1 MIRFSGI
8 SKELE
13 AQVLR
18 WQHELHTI
26 PEVGFQ
32 EFETTE
38 YLKKVLEGLDGV
50 QISQPTPTGLV
61 AELKGGKPGKT
72 VAYRTDIDAL
82 PITEAENHEVR
93 SIHEGVMHA
102 CGHDGH
108 TSMLLGAAR
117 AFKLGELKS
126 AYNLRFAFQP
136 AEEMYGG
143 AARMIAAGVLPEHLA
158 GAFGFHL
165 WPQVPYGKFGWRKG
179 TLMASNDR
187 FTITITGK
195 GAHAAMQNAGKNALQ
210 AGAMLALELPRLSS
224 RILSP
229 SRAAL
234 IFVGTMNAGSGYNIV
249 ADRCTMEGTCR
260 ALTPEDRDAIEAGIK
275 ELASGIAALYGVQI
289 EVEYVRQYPPL
300 LTHESAADEI
310 RKIFPENLLWEAP
323 EPFMTAEDFAYFT
336 EKVNGGMLLLGTG
349 REDYP
354 NPLHSSRFTFD
365 ENLMALGVKA
375 YGILAN
381 GQWGDAR

>member
-1 MIRFSGI
+1 MDTLAYMIEMRRHLHRMPEPSLQE
-8 SKELE
+8 KETAAFIREQLKALGYE
-13 AQVLR
+13 PVAIADTGTYTDFIVD
-18 WQHELHTI
+18 
-26 PEVGFQ
+26 PE
-32 EFETTE
+32 
-38 YLKKVLEGLDGV
+38 
-50 QISQPTPTGLV
+50 
-61 AELKGGKPGKT
+61 KPWLLFR
-72 VAYRTDIDAL
+72 ADIDAL
-82 PITEAENHEVR
+82 PVTEETGLPFASEHP
-93 SIHEGVMHA
+93 GKMHA

-195 GAHAAMQNAGKNALQ
+195 GAHAAMQNVGKNALQ

>member
-1 MIRFSGI
+1 MIQEMDLMEIFYWFHRHP
-8 SKELE
+8 ELSYE
-13 AQVLR
+13 EYDTTAQIKKLLKAADVKILP
-18 WQHELHTI
+18 I
-26 PEVGFQ
+26 PME
-32 EFETTE
+32 
-38 YLKKVLEGLDGV
+38 
-50 QISQPTPTGLV
+50 TGLI
-61 AELKGGKPGKT
+61 AEVKGEKDGP
-72 VAYRTDIDAL
+72 VQALRCDIDAL
-82 PITEAENHEVR
+82 PITELTDLPYA
-93 SIHEGVMHA
+93 SKCPGKMHA

-195 GAHAAMQNAGKNALQ
+195 GAHAAMQNVGKNALQ

>member
-1 MIRFSGI
+1 MDTLAYMIEMRRHLHRMPELSLQE
-8 SKELE
+8 KETAAFIREQLE
-13 AQVLR
+13 ALGYEPVAIAD
-18 WQHELHTI
+18 TGTYTDFI
-26 PEVGFQ
+26 VDPE
-32 EFETTE
+32 
-38 YLKKVLEGLDGV
+38 
-50 QISQPTPTGLV
+50 
-61 AELKGGKPGKT
+61 KPWLLFR
-72 VAYRTDIDAL
+72 ADIDAL
-82 PITEAENHEVR
+82 PVTEETGLPFASEH
-93 SIHEGVMHA
+93 SGKMHA

-195 GAHAAMQNAGKNALQ
+195 GAHAAMQNVGKNALQ

>member
-1 MIRFSGI
+1 MDTLAYMIEMRRHLHRMPELSLQE
-8 SKELE
+8 KETAAFIREQLKALGYE
-13 AQVLR
+13 PVAIADTGTYTDFIVD
-18 WQHELHTI
+18 
-26 PEVGFQ
+26 PE
-32 EFETTE
+32 
-38 YLKKVLEGLDGV
+38 
-50 QISQPTPTGLV
+50 
-61 AELKGGKPGKT
+61 KPWLLFR
-72 VAYRTDIDAL
+72 ADIDAL
-82 PITEAENHEVR
+82 PVTEETGLPFASEHP
-93 SIHEGVMHA
+93 GKMHA

-195 GAHAAMQNAGKNALQ
+195 GAHAAMQNVGENALQ

>member
-1 MIRFSGI
+1 MDTLAYMIEMRRHLHRMPELSLQE
-8 SKELE
+8 KETAAFIREQLKALGYE
-13 AQVLR
+13 PVAIADTGTYTDFIVD
-18 WQHELHTI
+18 
-26 PEVGFQ
+26 PE
-32 EFETTE
+32 
-38 YLKKVLEGLDGV
+38 
-50 QISQPTPTGLV
+50 
-61 AELKGGKPGKT
+61 KPWLLFR
-72 VAYRTDIDAL
+72 ADIDAFPVTEETGL
-82 PITEAENHEVR
+82 PFASEHP
-93 SIHEGVMHA
+93 GKMHA

-195 GAHAAMQNAGKNALQ
+195 GAHAAMQNVGKNALQ

>member
-1 MIRFSGI
+1 MDTLAYMIEMRRHLHRMPELSLQE
-8 SKELE
+8 KETAAFIREQLKALGYE
-13 AQVLR
+13 PVAIADTGTYTDFIVD
-18 WQHELHTI
+18 
-26 PEVGFQ
+26 PE
-32 EFETTE
+32 
-38 YLKKVLEGLDGV
+38 
-50 QISQPTPTGLV
+50 
-61 AELKGGKPGKT
+61 KPWLLFR
-72 VAYRTDIDAL
+72 ADIDAL
-82 PITEAENHEVR
+82 PVTEETGLPFASEHP
-93 SIHEGVMHA
+93 GKMHA

>member
-1 MIRFSGI
+1 
-8 SKELE
+8 
-13 AQVLR
+13 
-18 WQHELHTI
+18 
-26 PEVGFQ
+26 
-32 EFETTE
+32 
-38 YLKKVLEGLDGV
+38 
-50 QISQPTPTGLV
+50 
-61 AELKGGKPGKT
+61 
-72 VAYRTDIDAL
+72 
-82 PITEAENHEVR
+82 
-93 SIHEGVMHA
+93 
-102 CGHDGH
+102 
-108 TSMLLGAAR
+108 
-117 AFKLGELKS
+117 
-126 AYNLRFAFQP
+126 
-136 AEEMYGG
+136 
-143 AARMIAAGVLPEHLA
+143 
-158 GAFGFHL
+158 
-165 WPQVPYGKFGWRKG
+165 
-179 TLMASNDR
+179 
-187 FTITITGK
+187 
-195 GAHAAMQNAGKNALQ
+195 
-210 AGAMLALELPRLSS
+210 MLALELPRLSS

-381 GQWGDAR
+381 GQWGDPR

>member
-1 MIRFSGI
+1 MDTLAYMIEMRRHLHRMPELSLQE
-8 SKELE
+8 KETAAFIREQLKALGYE
-13 AQVLR
+13 PVAIADTGTYTDFIVD
-18 WQHELHTI
+18 
-26 PEVGFQ
+26 PE
-32 EFETTE
+32 
-38 YLKKVLEGLDGV
+38 
-50 QISQPTPTGLV
+50 
-61 AELKGGKPGKT
+61 KPWLLFR
-72 VAYRTDIDAL
+72 ADIDAL
-82 PITEAENHEVR
+82 PVTEETGLPFASEHP
-93 SIHEGVMHA
+93 GQMHA

-195 GAHAAMQNAGKNALQ
+195 GAHAAMQNVGKNALQ

>member
-1 MIRFSGI
+1 MDTLADMIEMRRHLHRMPELSLQE
-8 SKELE
+8 KETAVFIREQLKALGYE
-13 AQVLR
+13 PVAIADTGTYTDFIVD
-18 WQHELHTI
+18 
-26 PEVGFQ
+26 PE
-32 EFETTE
+32 
-38 YLKKVLEGLDGV
+38 
-50 QISQPTPTGLV
+50 
-61 AELKGGKPGKT
+61 KPWLLFR
-72 VAYRTDIDAL
+72 ADIDAL
-82 PITEAENHEVR
+82 PVTEETGLPFASEHP
-93 SIHEGVMHA
+93 GKMHA

-165 WPQVPYGKFGWRKG
+165 WPQVPYGKFGWRNG

-195 GAHAAMQNAGKNALQ
+195 GAHAAMQNVGKNALQ

>member
-1 MIRFSGI
+1 MDTLAYMIEMRRHLHRMPELSLQE
-8 SKELE
+8 KETAAFIREQLKALGYE
-13 AQVLR
+13 PVAIADTGTYTDFIVD
-18 WQHELHTI
+18 
-26 PEVGFQ
+26 PE
-32 EFETTE
+32 
-38 YLKKVLEGLDGV
+38 
-50 QISQPTPTGLV
+50 
-61 AELKGGKPGKT
+61 KPWLLFR
-72 VAYRTDIDAL
+72 ADIDAL
-82 PITEAENHEVR
+82 PVTEETGLPFASEHP
-93 SIHEGVMHA
+93 GKMHA

-195 GAHAAMQNAGKNALQ
+195 GAHAAMQNVGKNALQ

-289 EVEYVRQYPPL
+289 EMEYVRQYPPL

>member
-1 MIRFSGI
+1 MDTLAYMIEMRRHLHRMPELSLQE
-8 SKELE
+8 KETAAFIREQLKALGYE
-13 AQVLR
+13 PVAIADTGTYTDFIVD
-18 WQHELHTI
+18 
-26 PEVGFQ
+26 PE
-32 EFETTE
+32 
-38 YLKKVLEGLDGV
+38 
-50 QISQPTPTGLV
+50 
-61 AELKGGKPGKT
+61 KPWLLFR
-72 VAYRTDIDAL
+72 ADIDAL
-82 PITEAENHEVR
+82 PVTEETELPFASEHP
-93 SIHEGVMHA
+93 GKMHA

-187 FTITITGK
+187 FAITITGK
-195 GAHAAMQNAGKNALQ
+195 GAHAAMQNVGKNALQ

>member
-1 MIRFSGI
+1 MDTLAYMIEMRRHLHRMPELSLQE
-8 SKELE
+8 KETAAFIREQLKALGYE
-13 AQVLR
+13 PVAIADTGTYTDFIVD
-18 WQHELHTI
+18 
-26 PEVGFQ
+26 PE
-32 EFETTE
+32 
-38 YLKKVLEGLDGV
+38 
-50 QISQPTPTGLV
+50 
-61 AELKGGKPGKT
+61 KPWLLFR
-72 VAYRTDIDAL
+72 ADIDAL
-82 PITEAENHEVR
+82 PVTEETGLPFASEHP
-93 SIHEGVMHA
+93 GKMHA

-195 GAHAAMQNAGKNALQ
+195 GAHAAMQNVGKNALQ

-234 IFVGTMNAGSGYNIV
+234 IFIGTMNAGSGYNIV

>member
-1 MIRFSGI
+1 MDTLAYMIEMRRHLHRMPELSLQE
-8 SKELE
+8 KETAAFIREQLNALGYE
-13 AQVLR
+13 PVAIADTGTYTDFIVD
-18 WQHELHTI
+18 
-26 PEVGFQ
+26 PE
-32 EFETTE
+32 
-38 YLKKVLEGLDGV
+38 
-50 QISQPTPTGLV
+50 
-61 AELKGGKPGKT
+61 KPWLLFR
-72 VAYRTDIDAL
+72 ADIDAL
-82 PITEAENHEVR
+82 PVTEETGLPFASEHP
-93 SIHEGVMHA
+93 GKMHA

-187 FTITITGK
+187 FAVTITGK
-195 GAHAAMQNAGKNALQ
+195 GAHAAMQNVGKNALQ

>member
-1 MIRFSGI
+1 MDTLAYMIEMRRHLHRMPELSLQE
-8 SKELE
+8 KETAAFIREQLKALGYE
-13 AQVLR
+13 PVAIADTGTYTDFIVD
-18 WQHELHTI
+18 
-26 PEVGFQ
+26 PE
-32 EFETTE
+32 
-38 YLKKVLEGLDGV
+38 
-50 QISQPTPTGLV
+50 
-61 AELKGGKPGKT
+61 KPWLLFR
-72 VAYRTDIDAL
+72 ADIDAL
-82 PITEAENHEVR
+82 PVTEETGLPFASEHP
-93 SIHEGVMHA
+93 GKMHA

-117 AFKLGELKS
+117 AFRLGELKS

-187 FTITITGK
+187 FAITITGK
-195 GAHAAMQNAGKNALQ
+195 GAHAAMQNVGKNALQ

>member
-1 MIRFSGI
+1 
-8 SKELE
+8 
-13 AQVLR
+13 
-18 WQHELHTI
+18 
-26 PEVGFQ
+26 
-32 EFETTE
+32 
-38 YLKKVLEGLDGV
+38 
-50 QISQPTPTGLV
+50 
-61 AELKGGKPGKT
+61 
-72 VAYRTDIDAL
+72 
-82 PITEAENHEVR
+82 
-93 SIHEGVMHA
+93 MHA

-195 GAHAAMQNAGKNALQ
+195 GAHAAMQNVGKNALQ